1 MVARVARTRR
11 IQHTLVA
18 LLLAAT
24 TLLGAASASI
34 AADDIKNLAS
44 ASDFRIRVAAALT
57 LGKSKEPGARA
68 ALEKAL
74 HDANPAVRVAAAA
87 ALGALGDAAALPALK
102 AALAKETADDVKTQI
117 QTTMKRL
124 SVKAKFVVG
133 LGKLENK
140 SGVSGSDIMP
150 ALKSATREKMAQVPG
165 VEVVADGADVSSAS
179 KSRGLPGFLVDGSL
193 VQLAKKQNSD
203 GVGYAAR
210 VEYLIRRMPD
220 QALKGTMSGNAQA
233 LADANQ
239 VRGQSELSQLQ
250 SDALAAAVESALKGM
265 SPTLEAAVK

>member
-1 MVARVARTRR
+1 MLARGARARR
-11 IQHTLVA
+11 IRHTLVA

-24 TLLGAASASI
+24 TLLGGASASV
-34 AADDIKNLAS
+34 ADDFKNLAS
-44 ASDFRIRVAAALT
+44 ASDFRLRVAAALT

-74 HDANPAVRVAAAA
+74 QDANPAVRAAAAA
-87 ALGALGDAAALPALK
+87 ALGAQADAAALPALK
-102 AALAKETADDVKTQI
+102 AALAKETSDDAKAQM
-117 QTTMKRL
+117 QTTIKRL

-140 SGVSGSDIMP
+140 SGMSGSDIMP
-150 ALKSATREKMAQVPG
+150 ALKSATRERMAQVPG

-179 KSRGLPGFLVDGSL
+179 KTRGLPGFLVDGSL

-250 SDALAAAVESALKGM
+250 ADALAAAVDSALKGM